1 MEVLAQT
8 NLQLYNQLRRQGR
21 SDEELRLVR
30 AAYELACILYTGY
43 FSADRRPFVAHVVG
57 VASTLAS
64 VAQSAQLVAAGALH
78 NVYGNGDFGDGL
90 HNAAP
95 ESRRRQVREAVGH
108 DVEDIVYRFHLR
120 RVRPMLDDGYR
131 QSLER
136 LAQTD
141 MAVLLLDLA
150 DVLEKHIDGSVLYH
164 GDGSWI
170 AGPVDRHGEFLVE
183 LARRIGQ
190 PKLATMLEQRFAEVA
205 ADPGL
210 PVVLRGPPGRKHRA
224 LVVPRSCRRRVYPVM
239 VKCMRWLARPSG
251 WGRTLRRFTQR
262 LKVHARA

>member
-1 MEVLAQT
+1 MEVFAQT

-43 FSADRRPFVAHVVG
+43 FSADRRPFVAHTVG
-57 VASTLAS
+57 VASILAS
-64 VAQSAQLVAAGALH
+64 VEQPALMVAAGALH

-90 HNAAP
+90 YNAAP

-108 DVEDIVYRFHLR
+108 DVEEIVYRFHLR

-131 QSLER
+131 QSVEH

-141 MAVLLLDLA
+141 MPVLLLDLA
-150 DVLEKHIDGSVLYH
+150 DVLEKHIDSSVLYH

-170 AGPVDRHGEFLVE
+170 AGPVDRHGAYLVG

-190 PKLATMLEQRFAEVA
+190 PKLAAALEQGFAAVA

-210 PVVLRGPPGRKHRA
+210 PAVLRGPQGRKYRT
-224 LVVPRSCRRRVYPVM
+224 LVVPGSCRRRIYPVL
-239 VKCMRWLARPSG
+239 VNAMRWLARPSG

-262 LKVHARA
+262 LMAFGRA

>member
-43 FSADRRPFVAHVVG
+43 FAADRRPFVAHVVG

-64 VAQSAQLVAAGALH
+64 VGQPAVMVAAGALH
-78 NVYGNGDFGDGL
+78 NVYGNGDFGDGRY
-90 HNAAP
+90 NAAP
-95 ESRRRQVREAVGH
+95 ESRRRQVRAAVGH

-120 RVRPMLDDGYR
+120 RVRPMSGHGYR

-141 MAVLLLDLA
+141 MPVLLLDLA
-150 DVLEKHIDGSVLYH
+150 DVLEKHIDSSVLYH

-170 AGPVDRHGEFLVE
+170 SGPVDRHGEFLVG

-190 PKLATMLEQRFAEVA
+190 PKLAIALEQRFAEVA

-210 PVVLRGPPGRKHRA
+210 PVVLRGPNERKHRT
-224 LVVPRSCRRRVYPVM
+224 LVVPGSCRRRLYPILANY
-239 VKCMRWLARPSG
+239 MRWLVRPSG
-251 WGRTLRRFTQR
+251 WGRTLQRYSKRLTQ
-262 LKVHARA
+262 LVRA